1 VKILWSMV
9 VVRGFSLCKHVNAG
23 ASVGEAGSWKLEAG
37 SRRVARCNECEG

>member
-37 SRRVARCNECEG
+37 ALPGVTSVKGED